1 MTTPPAS
8 RELPRAL
15 QGSWL
20 RFLDVYEP
28 LRPDLYRYCRNLTA
42 SPWDADDLVQDTMA
56 RAFATLGCMHD
67 SPPNPRAWLF
77 RVASNLWID
86 RVRRLGKERH
96 LQPEPVTSSEPR
108 ATREAAGTL
117 IARLSPQERAAVVL
131 KDAFDLTLEEIAEV
145 LSTTV
150 GAVKAALHGGRGKL
164 VEPPE
169 SEPPAPARAVL
180 DAFCDAF
187 NAGDLPR
194 LTSLLLD
201 TAEIEVVR
209 VHTEYGPEA
218 ARKGVFQGM
227 LFGSRILAEADKR
240 GGIDPRYMQ
249 GALPSLPRVEARTHR
264 GEPILLHWYAH
275 TDGEFVRAI
284 TRVETEGDRLSRV
297 RNYFY
302 TPDVIEEICRELG
315 VPFRVNGYRYYQHVE
330 RSH

>member
-1 MTTPPAS
+1 MTTPPDDLS
-8 RELPRAL
+8 RNL
-15 QGSWL
+15 QQSWH

-42 SPWDADDLVQDTMA
+42 TPWDADDLVQDAMA
-56 RAFATLGCMHD
+56 RAFTTLGCMHEP
-67 SPPNPRAWLF
+67 PPNPRAWLF

-86 RVRRLGKERH
+86 RVRRSR
-96 LQPEPVTSSEPR
+96 LQRPATPEQSAPPEPRS
-108 ATREAAGTL
+108 AREAAGTL
-117 IARLSPQERAAVVL
+117 ISRLSPQERAAVVL
-131 KDAFDLTLEEIAEV
+131 KDAFDLTLDEISEV

-164 VEPPE
+164 LEPPE
-169 SEPPAPARAVL
+169 AEPPAPARAVI
-180 DAFCDAF
+180 DAFCEAF
-187 NAGDLPR
+187 NAGDLAR

-227 LFGSRILAEADKR
+227 LFGSRRLAEADKR
-240 GGIDPRYMQ
+240 GGIDPQYMQ
-249 GALPSLPRVEARTHR
+249 GALPSLPRVEARMHR

-275 TDGEFVRAI
+275 KDGEFVRAL

-302 TPDVIEEICRELG
+302 TPDVIAEICRELD
-315 VPFRVNGYRYYQHVE
+315 VPFRVNGYRHW
-330 RSH
+330 